1 MSLQGTTAAQ
11 SLAGIANAER
21 AQSREIQREKRDEKR
36 TRRREDEVQL
46 SGGAETAEAVRNLKD
61 PTQEEAKEDRDAKAD
76 QQPRAKAR
84 RLDVQG

>member
-11 SLAGIANAER
+11 SLAGMANAQR
-21 AQSREIQREKRDEKR
+21 AQSHEIEKPRRDDKR
-36 TRRREDEVQL
+36 ARRREDEVQL
-46 SGGAETAEAVRNLKD
+46 SGGAEAAEAVRNLKD

-76 QQPRAKAR
+76 QQPRSKAR